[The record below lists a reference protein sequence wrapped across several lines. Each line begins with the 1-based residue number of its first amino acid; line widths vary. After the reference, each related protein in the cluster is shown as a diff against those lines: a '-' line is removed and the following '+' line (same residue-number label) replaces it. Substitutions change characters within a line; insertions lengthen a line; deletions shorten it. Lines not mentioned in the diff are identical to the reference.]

1 MRNLKEINVV
11 QEITFRSSIFRST
24 KKKCQKTAITF
35 SGIGARKIYNGL
47 HVWECVIIIFILLAL
62 KVGNAPKKPKK
73 YFGESGWKMYFLYE
87 VKLWKEFRGNGT
99 LIW

>member
-1 MRNLKEINVV
+1 MSCKKLLFALRFLAPP
-11 QEITFRSSIFRST
+11 T
-24 KKKCQKTAITF
+24 KKKRQKTAITF

-73 YFGESGWKMYFLYE
+73 YFMGVWLVDFPYE